1 MKDAMNHR
9 LKLRVNKALGSEM
22 RTNAKTITADYI
34 FLLKASPFTA
44 GMQQTTQPALK
55 QESKLF

>member
-9 LKLRVNKALGSEM
+9 LKLRVKKALGSEM

-34 FLLKASPFTA
+34 LSEATYRERINL
-44 GMQQTTQPALK
+44 GG
-55 QESKLF
+55 